1 MRTMQSAFIDSEFG
15 EDAILGYLEHEMPG
29 YRYEAHVD
37 VPFVRELLS
46 DFPETDILEEIK
58 SFRWYHDNAPLPGA
72 GPQRLSIRRWISRA
86 ASRSRY
92 SHLH

>member
-1 MRTMQSAFIDSEFG
+1 MKPMSIAFGDSEFG
-15 EDAILGYLEHEMPG
+15 EGAILSYLEHEMPG
-29 YRYEAHVD
+29 YRFDAHVD

-58 SFRWYHDNAPLPGA
+58 NFRWYHDNSPLPGA
-72 GPQRLSIRRWISRA
+72 GPQRLSIRRWIARA

-92 SHLH
+92 SRLH